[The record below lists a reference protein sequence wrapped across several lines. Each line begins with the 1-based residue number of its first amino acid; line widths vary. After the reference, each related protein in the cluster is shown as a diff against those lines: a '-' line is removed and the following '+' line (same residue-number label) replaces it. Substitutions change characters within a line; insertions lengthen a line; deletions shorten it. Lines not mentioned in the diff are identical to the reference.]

1 MKKLSSIV
9 LALLLAVFF
18 ATGAVAGINDR
29 FSDIDLTQ
37 DNYISFPEIT
47 VAPSTPYT
55 GWSKIY
61 VLGNDIYFLDDL
73 GVTTSMIAAAG
84 GGVNNLDEAYDGG
97 GAGAGAEIAVDSG
110 PVLFTGTHG
119 GDNTVEATATGTG
132 NVFDITN
139 AGTGMD
145 IDGTSSTWSFSKLG
159 ALVVVTIDGFT
170 GIGDI
175 DIDDGVTDSPAL
187 TFTDA
192 TAETAAFIKTD
203 AGVLGLTTDATDG
216 LNVLVGNLF
225 VGDGAAGT
233 AAMDGEDAY
242 IEGELEVD
250 GACEFDGAVNI
261 DGALSIDAAITLAN
275 GLTIDNATNN
285 TLEWNENSEEIKW
298 TFADNALDLDSTS
311 GVVTLELF
319 DGSTGTIT
327 HAADGADDDFTLS
340 ATGAQDYSLIL
351 ASAGTAA
358 DALQIT
364 TTAGGIDITN
374 GGASGEDLDIDG
386 VLSAVTINSDEA
398 EADAISISATGG
410 GIDIAATA
418 GDIDIGTQSTYDVN
432 ILATDGLIS
441 IAGQEAVAD
450 QVAISAAGAVAG
462 NAISVSATN
471 GGIIL
476 NADGANGDIDI
487 DGAVSVDIISAAA
500 IKLDGGGTVQIDSSD
515 WDVSV
520 TGAVTGLASVGF
532 DSTTVIYYDTVELSN
547 ADIKALRATKQELVA
562 TPGAG
567 YFVEVVSVTLILD
580 YGTNVLSE
588 SGDDLVVEY
597 ATSGDDITAAIEM
610 TGFIDQTAD
619 TVMIVGPTNPLAAN
633 AAADMASN
641 AVQLFNTGTDEFGGN
656 AGADTTMTVKI
667 AYRIHA
673 TGL

>member
-110 PVLFTGTHG
+110 PVIFTGTHA
-119 GDNTVEATATGTG
+119 GDNTIEATASGTG
-132 NVFDITN
+132 NVIDFTN
-139 AGTGMD
+139 TGTGKD
-145 IDGTSSTWSFSKLG
+145 IDGTGSTWSFTKLG
-159 ALVVVTIDGFT
+159 ALDVSTISDFT

-175 DIDDGVTDSPAL
+175 NIDDGVTDSPAL

-192 TAETAAFIKTD
+192 TNETAAFVKTD
-203 AGVLGLTTDATDG
+203 AGVLGLTTDAYDG
-216 LNVLVGNLF
+216 LKVLVGNLF
-225 VGDGAAGT
+225 VGNGAAGT

-261 DGALSIDAAITLAN
+261 DGAVDIDAVITLAN

-285 TLEWNENSEEIKW
+285 TLEWNENSEEVKW
-298 TFADNALDLDSTS
+298 TFGATALDLASTTGIVS
-311 GVVTLELF
+311 LELF

-327 HAADGADDDFTLS
+327 HAADGAADDFTMS
-340 ATGAQDYSLIL
+340 VTGAFDSSLVL
-351 ASAGTAA
+351 SSTGTGA

-364 TTAGGIDITN
+364 TTAGGIDIT
-374 GGASGEDLDIDG
+374 ADS
-386 VLSAVTINSDEA
+386 TI
-398 EADAISISATGG
+398 
-410 GIDIAATA
+410 
-418 GDIDIGTQSTYDVN
+418 
-432 ILATDGLIS
+432 
-441 IAGQEAVAD
+441 
-450 QVAISAAGAVAG
+450 
-462 NAISVSATN
+462 
-471 GGIIL
+471 
-476 NADGANGDIDI
+476 
-487 DGAVSVDIISAAA
+487 
-500 IKLDGGGTVQIDSSD
+500 QIDSSD

-547 ADIKALRATKQELVA
+547 ADIKALRATKKELVA

-567 YFVEVVSVTLILD
+567 YFVEVVSVALILD

-588 SGDDLVVEY
+588 SEDNLVVEY

-610 TGFIDQTAD
+610 TGFIDQVAD

-641 AVQLFNTGTDEFGGN
+641 AVQLFNTGDGEFGDN

>member
-1 MKKLSSIV
+1 MKRLFNIV

-18 ATGAVAGINDR
+18 TTGAIAGINDR

-73 GVTTSMIAAAG
+73 GVTTSMIAAA
-84 GGVNNLDEAYDGG
+84 
-97 GAGAGAEIAVDSG
+97 
-110 PVLFTGTHG
+110 
-119 GDNTVEATATGTG
+119 
-132 NVFDITN
+132 
-139 AGTGMD
+139 
-145 IDGTSSTWSFSKLG
+145 
-159 ALVVVTIDGFT
+159 
-170 GIGDI
+170 
-175 DIDDGVTDSPAL
+175 
-187 TFTDA
+187 
-192 TAETAAFIKTD
+192 
-203 AGVLGLTTDATDG
+203 
-216 LNVLVGNLF
+216 
-225 VGDGAAGT
+225 
-233 AAMDGEDAY
+233 
-242 IEGELEVD
+242 
-250 GACEFDGAVNI
+250 
-261 DGALSIDAAITLAN
+261 
-275 GLTIDNATNN
+275 
-285 TLEWNENSEEIKW
+285 
-298 TFADNALDLDSTS
+298 
-311 GVVTLELF
+311 
-319 DGSTGTIT
+319 GSTGTIT

-515 WDVSV
+515 WDISV
-520 TGAVTGLASVGF
+520 TGAATGMASVGF
-532 DSTTVIYYDTVELSN
+532 DSGSVIHYDTVTIASAAVLTLN
-547 ADIKALRATKQELVA
+547 AAPVQLIA
-562 TPGAG
+562 TPGASA
-567 YFVEVVSVTLILD
+567 FIEVVSVVIILD
-580 YGTNVLSE
+580 YAGTNAFTVGAGS
-588 SGDDLVVEY
+588 DLVVEY
-597 ATSGDDITAAIEM
+597 GTSGDDITGSIE
-610 TGFIDQTAD
+610 TDGLLTVAVDQIATYF
-619 TVMIVGPTNPLAAN
+619 PTSPQ
-633 AAADMASN
+633 ASN
-641 AVQLFNTGTDEFGGN
+641 ALSDLTNNTVQLYNTGAEIGGN
-656 AGADTTMTVKI
+656 VGDDNDVVVKI
-667 AYRIHA
+667 AYRVHP
-673 TGL
+673 TP